1 MSYGT
6 DHPKCH
12 LNQIVAAREPKLA
25 SASNPQAQIP
35 AQVAWQCCHVMS
47 MLHTGELPGHGG
59 LAALPCCCWPLVLF
73 QAANLTCLQTVLLQQ
88 GLSTALK
95 IGMAAPE
102 GPREGAV
109 GDRGLECSW
118 RRQHHELKVSCGKA
132 ASSTHPVAS
141 AWGELRAQTHLF
153 GEWVLKVPSC
163 SRRAA
168 EAGMGWALGFCPPAI

>member
-1 MSYGT
+1 MDMSYGT

-35 AQVAWQCCHVMS
+35 AQVAWQCCHVIS

-73 QAANLTCLQTVLLQQ
+73 QAANLQTVPLGQ

-102 GPREGAV
+102 GPHKGAA
-109 GDRGLECSW
+109 GECGLEHSW
-118 RRQHHELKVSCGKA
+118 RRWHHEPKVSCRTA
-132 ASSTHPVAS
+132 ASSTLEPQPGVS
-141 AWGELRAQTHLF
+141 C
-153 GEWVLKVPSC
+153 VP
-163 SRRAA
+163 
-168 EAGMGWALGFCPPAI
+168 ALTFLGSGH